1 MNQRCMLYLLLLAAC
16 PLLAQEQRSLEDLKK
31 MDGFEKLLPK
41 GKIAAIRQPQFVAGK
56 DADMPADAW
65 VIGVA
70 HNGQA
75 KAYSINLLNRHEI
88 VNDFIGD
95 KPIATTW

>member
-1 MNQRCMLYLLLLAAC
+1 MKQVIMIMLAMPCLAAFAQDNRGLQDLQQMQGFKT
-16 PLLAQEQRSLEDLKK
+16 LLTR
-31 MDGFEKLLPK
+31 
-41 GKIAAIRQPQFVAGK
+41 GKIPSIRKPEFVSASEAK
-56 DADMPADAW
+56 LPDDAW
-65 VIGVA
+65 IIGVTDGT
-70 HNGQA
+70 HA

>member
-1 MNQRCMLYLLLLAAC
+1 MMRYVLVALFLISGFLHAQQQRT
-16 PLLAQEQRSLEDLKK
+16 LEDLKK
-31 MDGFEKLLPK
+31 LDGFMKVVPK
-41 GKIAAIRQPQFVAGK
+41 GKIAAIRQPKFVVGK

-70 HNGQA
+70 FNGKA

-88 VNDFIGD
+88 VNDFIAG